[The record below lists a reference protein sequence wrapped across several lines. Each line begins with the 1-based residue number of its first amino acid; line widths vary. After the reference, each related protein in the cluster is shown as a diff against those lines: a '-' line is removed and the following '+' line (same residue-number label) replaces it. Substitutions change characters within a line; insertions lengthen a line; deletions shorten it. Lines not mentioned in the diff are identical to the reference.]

1 MARSVFETLSVL
13 VVDDSKHMRNLLSGL
28 LRALGVGDIV
38 VAGDGEEAWSHYLH
52 HKPDVVITDAAMQPM
67 DGFVLARRLRDAD
80 SSAFGRIPIIMVS
93 AHSELSAVEK
103 ARDIGISEFICKP
116 ISARLLY
123 ERLVAVVNRPREFVA
138 SGAFAGGR
146 RESMMVDGAS
156 TSNAVAF
163 L

>member
-13 VVDDSKHMRNLLSGL
+13 VVDDSKHMRNLMSGL
-28 LRALGVGDIV
+28 LRALGVGDIA
-38 VAGDGEEAWSHYLH
+38 VAGDGEEAWSQYLH

-80 SSAFGRIPIIMVS
+80 SRDLGRIPIIMVS

-103 ARDIGISEFICKP
+103 ARDVGITEFICKP

-123 ERLVAVVNRPREFVA
+123 ERLLAVVNRPREFVG

-146 RESMMVDGAS
+146 RESMSLDGAS